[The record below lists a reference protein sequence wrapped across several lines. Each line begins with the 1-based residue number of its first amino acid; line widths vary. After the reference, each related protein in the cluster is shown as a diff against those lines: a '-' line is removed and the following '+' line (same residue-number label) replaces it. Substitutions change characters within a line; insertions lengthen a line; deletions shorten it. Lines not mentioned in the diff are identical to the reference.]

1 MLINIYTNNNMT
13 NVNYKLTRGGG
24 LKSLII

>member
-1 MLINIYTNNNMT
+1 MLRNIYANNNIT

-24 LKSLII
+24 VKSLII